1 MTDIYRPQTLAT
13 FTGQPA
19 ITQSLSN
26 ILKAAKNRGEPARH
40 VLFYGGPGLGKTTL
54 SKIIATE
61 MGAQSKETSADAC
74 QSVQDLVAILVHIQP
89 GDVLFIDEVH
99 ALPRKVEE
107 TLQLAMEDW
116 FIDIVVDDE
125 VRMSMRIPLPH
136 FTVVGATTR
145 LAKVN
150 QPLRDRFGRS
160 STFAL
165 DYYNIETLSSI
176 LMEAAKKL
184 KIQLGAEAQ
193 KALAIRSRG
202 TPRIALDLLKSAR
215 DYAEAQ
221 GIQISAKTVK
231 LAAADILID
240 DEGLD
245 SMDRKYLD
253 ALIKRF
259 GTGPAGVEAI
269 ASVMN
274 EESSTLDSVIEPW
287 LLRKGF
293 IERTPRGRVVTT
305 SGLNHMIKG

>member
-1 MTDIYRPQTLAT
+1 MNDIYRPNTLAS

-26 ILKAAKNRGEPARH
+26 ILTAAKNRGEPARH

-54 SKIIATE
+54 SRIISEE
-61 MGAQSKETSADAC
+61 MGSCRKEISADSI
-74 QSVQDLVAILVHIQP
+74 QSVQDLVAILVDIKP
-89 GDVLFIDEVH
+89 GDVLFVDEIH
-99 ALPRKVEE
+99 ALPRKCEE
-107 TLQLAMEDW
+107 TLYLVMEDW
-116 FIDIVVDDE
+116 VMDMIVDNE
-125 VRMSMRIPLPH
+125 VRMSLRLPIPK

-150 QPLRDRFGRS
+150 QPLRDRFGKS

-165 DYYNIETLSSI
+165 DYYSVATLSGI
-176 LMEAAKKL
+176 VMEAAKKL

-193 KALAIRSRG
+193 KALAIRGRG

-221 GIQISAKTVK
+221 GVPISAKSVK
-231 LAAADILID
+231 LAAADIGID

-245 SMDRKYLD
+245 AMDRKYLET
-253 ALIKRF
+253 LIKRF

-274 EESSTLDSVIEPW
+274 LEPSTLDSVIEPW
-287 LLRKGF
+287 LLRQGF
-293 IERTPRGRVVTT
+293 IERTPRGRVVTS
-305 SGLNHMIKG
+305 SGLAHMVKG